1 MIPKILLQTSKN
13 KPDKY
18 TLDSIDSIIDESWT
32 YIHFVDSEIVEYFN
46 NNKLEEFPDIIEIFN
61 SIEQGEYKADMFRY
75 YYLYING
82 GVFVDSD
89 LELSKPL
96 DKIIKKYNFFTVQ
109 SGSEKNHESIFNGLL
124 GTEANNKII
133 YEALVDIY
141 NTFKNKKPI
150 NDYEYFCVN
159 LCDIYNKYKN
169 LYTTK
174 IFAESELG
182 SYSLIYDPDTFI
194 RIAVH
199 YHLDGY
205 VNPFER
211 RIQKITDLYK
221 LLLQRNPDKL
231 GLRTYVNSNLSIDE
245 IKNKLLNSD
254 EIKSIFHNYYK
265 STQSA
270 DVSYTKYELFNNQ
283 KTRIDYFKQKVTP
296 NSKKIAV
303 TCRGVAEDLSLNDM
317 GIWGKKLLE
326 DGYDVIAFKSHCLE
340 FYSDVD
346 IEVYDKISNILNNY
360 DTKLGVGISMGC
372 YPLINFSKLFK
383 LKKCFLFGARIKEI
397 VDEKIVWM
405 EKLDTNTIDKDTHF
419 SFLMNPNNLLDVD
432 EMKYILNK
440 LPSNNYEIYHIIDDG
455 FIHVPLFTLY
465 GYSKSLYDE
474 FVDLLVKEQRIL
486 NHTIIRK
493 I

>member
-18 TLDSIDSIIDESWT
+18 TLDSINSIIDESWT
-32 YIHFVDSEIVEYFN
+32 HIHFVDSEIVEYFN

-141 NTFKNKKPI
+141 DTFKNKKPI

-169 LYTTK
+169 LYITK
-174 IFAESELG
+174 LFAESELG
-182 SYSLIYDPDTFI
+182 SYSLIYDPDTFV

-211 RIQKITDLYK
+211 RIQSITELYK
-221 LLLQRNPDKL
+221 TILKRNPDKL

-245 IKNKLLNSD
+245 IRNEFFNS
-254 EIKSIFHNYYK
+254 EEVKILYRNLHGSHESANASYIKE
-265 STQSA
+265 
-270 DVSYTKYELFNNQ
+270 ELFTNGLT
-283 KTRIDYFKQKVTP
+283 KIDYYRQKQIP
-296 NSKKIAV
+296 NNKKIAI
-303 TCRGVAEDLSLNDM
+303 TARGLSKELSLEDL

-326 DGYDVIAFKSHCLE
+326 AGYDVIAFKSHTE
-340 FYSDVD
+340 QFYSDVD
-346 IEVYDKISNILNNY
+346 VEVYDKITNILKDY
-360 DTKLGVGISMGC
+360 DTKIGVGISMGC
-372 YPLINFSKLFK
+372 YLLINFSKLFK
-383 LKKCFLFGARIKEI
+383 LKKCFLFGFRRQFIDNEIIVVEKEI
-397 VDEKIVWM
+397 
-405 EKLDTNTIDKDTHF
+405 DKNNFYRDTHF
-419 SFLMNPNNLLDVD
+419 SFFMNPNNLVD
-432 EMKYILNK
+432 CQNFECIVDY
-440 LPSNNYEIYHIIDDG
+440 LPKDNFDLYHIEDDSS
-455 FIHVPLFTLY
+455 IHVPLYTLY
-465 GYSKSLYDE
+465 GHSKELYTK
-474 FVDLLVKEQRIL
+474 FANLIITEQSVL
-486 NHTIIRK
+486 NHPLIRK